1 MENITEQVGDRV
13 ARARTEMG
21 LTQADLADAM
31 STRLGREIRPLTVT
45 RLEGGKRPIGVDEL
59 VAIAAA
65 LGIEPADLLSDV
77 RLSSG
82 AVRAAATG
90 QKYVRASDE
99 LQDSIRGW
107 QLAHEEVVTIL
118 KNAELFGSLPVSTQ
132 KWLRAIGEQ
141 SLIELVEA
149 SSRKTTKPSLPKHRR
164 GAGTP
169 VAAGVSWSPDGSHDE
184 LPPERRRSMKE
195 YLDAAV
201 FGIDDDSKT

>member
-1 MENITEQVGDRV
+1 
-13 ARARTEMG
+13 MG

-31 STRLGREIRPLTVT
+31 STRLGREVRPLTVT

-65 LGIEPADLLSDV
+65 LGIEPADLLSDI

-90 QKYVRASDE
+90 QKYVRASNE
-99 LQDSIRGW
+99 LQDSIRDW
-107 QLAHEEVVTIL
+107 QSAHEEVVAIL
-118 KNAELFGSLPVSTQ
+118 KNADLFGSLPVSTQ

-141 SLIELVEA
+141 SLTELVEA
-149 SSRKTTKPSLPKHRR
+149 SSKKTTTPSKPRK
-164 GAGTP
+164 GAGAP

-184 LPPERRRSMKE
+184 LPPDPSPFEQDLLAYMAESRRKREEGERDESE
-195 YLDAAV
+195 
-201 FGIDDDSKT
+201 T